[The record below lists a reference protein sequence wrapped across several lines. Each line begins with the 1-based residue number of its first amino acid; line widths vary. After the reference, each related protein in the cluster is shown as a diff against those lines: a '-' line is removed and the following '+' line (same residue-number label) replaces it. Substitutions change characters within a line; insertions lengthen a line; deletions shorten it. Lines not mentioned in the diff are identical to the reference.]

1 MIDASR
7 QLKRASISDVKILTH
22 HFLTKL
28 HETATSLI
36 H

>member
-7 QLKRASISDVKILTH
+7 QLKRASISDVEILTH

-28 HETATSLI
+28 HETVTSLI